1 MSQFEKENH
10 KNQRPSITGSPSSKN
25 AATDDKKDVNLIK
38 NVTPSLLLLSH
49 LLMFL

>member
-10 KNQRPSITGSPSSKN
+10 RNQRPSITGIPSSKN
-25 AATDDKKDVNLIK
+25 AATDDKKM
-38 NVTPSLLLLSH
+38 TPSLLSLSH